1 MRPAHDD
8 GCQLVFHQNDSAG
21 KASLEGATRWP
32 IQFQCPQWHESLY
45 IYFLCEFCC
54 KYTPTQLHSHDDLM
68 NFKFLL
74 NSFHWT
80 QSMHL
85 TLPQVSAFQKSCWK
99 SPPAWRELRLQ
110 PATPWHGNW
119 QCIDLSSETILD
131 CWGIKLSFWHHLGAN
146 FHSTIQ
152 DCIFHLPRTPEPHC
166 YHLLPSQ
173 RRNREEGKVGEK
185 IMLLSN
191 ARYISVSEQEHP

>member
-1 MRPAHDD
+1 MDANWSSTKMIRQERLPWRVRGDPSSSNAH
-8 GCQLVFHQNDSAG
+8 NDTNLCISIFY
-21 KASLEGATRWP
+21 ASFR
-32 IQFQCPQWHESLY
+32 
-45 IYFLCEFCC
+45 CC

-68 NFKFLL
+68 NFKSIL

-110 PATPWHGNW
+110 PATALAWELTMYRPVCPLKLFFIVWA
-119 QCIDLSSETILD
+119 SSL
-131 CWGIKLSFWHHLGAN
+131 LWHHLRAN
-146 FHSTIQ
+146 SHMTIQ
-152 DCIFHLPRTPEPHC
+152 DCIFPLPRTPEPHC

-173 RRNREEGKVGEK
+173 RRNRKEGKVGEK